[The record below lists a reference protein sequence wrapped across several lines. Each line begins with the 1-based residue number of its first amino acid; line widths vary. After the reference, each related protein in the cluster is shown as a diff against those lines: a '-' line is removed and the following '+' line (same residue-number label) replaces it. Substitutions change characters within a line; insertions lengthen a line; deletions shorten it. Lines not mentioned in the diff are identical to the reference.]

1 GAPAQRQR
9 TDFLRRTEPGVLE
22 GRGRGASNLLET
34 AADPRAELRAIVA
47 GGKLR
52 SGCERRRRARCDAN
66 ALQTIRVLI
75 HGESRVDGRRQEGSN
90 EALRVASVAALWRQL
105 ACGAEGIE
113 RFLGALLH

>member
-1 GAPAQRQR
+1 AEFAFDRELEPVAGAHLHARQGRDQMVRSRRGVAGAPAQRQR

-66 ALQTIRVLI
+66 ALQTI
-75 HGESRVDGRRQEGSN
+75 
-90 EALRVASVAALWRQL
+90 
-105 ACGAEGIE
+105 
-113 RFLGALLH
+113 